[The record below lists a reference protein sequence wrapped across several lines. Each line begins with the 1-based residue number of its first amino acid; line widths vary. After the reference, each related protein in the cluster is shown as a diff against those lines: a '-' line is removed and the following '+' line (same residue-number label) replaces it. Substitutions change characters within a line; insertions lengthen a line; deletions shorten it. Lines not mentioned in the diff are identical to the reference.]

1 MKTLDQLNKM
11 AVEDLAGY
19 YNGLVKPANKLLKFT
34 SKQAGIKRIIK
45 VQKELT
51 SAAKNAE
58 VTGQKKAT
66 TPAPAKKKTETP
78 KADPAAPRASTVYTQ
93 KKGRKSWVEH
103 RSVKSAFEA
112 LDLPLG
118 VHQIFRKKLKAN
130 GVNELGGFSFESS
143 AKHNG

>member
-51 SAAKNAE
+51 SATKNAE

-66 TPAPAKKKTETP
+66 TPAP

-118 VHQIFRKKLKAN
+118 VHRIFRKELKAN